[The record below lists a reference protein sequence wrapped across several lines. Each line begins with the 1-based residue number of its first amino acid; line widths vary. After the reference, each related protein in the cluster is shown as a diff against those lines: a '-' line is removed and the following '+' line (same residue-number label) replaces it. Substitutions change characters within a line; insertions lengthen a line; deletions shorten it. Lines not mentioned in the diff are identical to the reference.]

1 MIQQRVYQTKVQ
13 DVNDLMQRLYCVV
26 GWSRT
31 DDAMTSGADVSI
43 AAFEPQEDILNIHY
57 ITNFSQNV

>member
-1 MIQQRVYQTKVQ
+1 VQ
-13 DVNDLMQRLYCVV
+13 DVKDLMQRLYCVV

-43 AAFEPQEDILNIHY
+43 SAFEPQEDMNIHY